1 MKSGFELQEEMCF
14 PTLRDFS
21 LLSCRSWRF
30 FMPLAKASHRQ
41 KAAVALYLVGSPNL
55 CSLHDFFPHSL

>member
-1 MKSGFELQEEMCF
+1 VF
-14 PTLRDFS
+14 PNLRDFS

-41 KAAVALYLVGSPNL
+41 KAAALYLVGPQTFALSTISFRIL
-55 CSLHDFFPHSL
+55 YKFLM